1 MGQNHLENGKRI
13 DEDRRH
19 FIGGSVGASLV
30 GAGMAA
36 GLLSTTAMANA
47 TLAQGTAKT
56 NRMSNYKADQLERV
70 TQTLLPPPSVPKH
83 DVVAMGKPKV
93 VEVRMTVEEKQIELE
108 NGTYA
113 WVCAF
118 NGSVPGPMIVCHQYD
133 YVELTLVNPKSN
145 MLAHNID
152 LHAATGALGGGE
164 LTLVAPGEE
173 VTFRFK
179 ATKTG
184 TFVYHCAPGGVMI
197 PWHVAMGMHGAIMVL
212 PREGLRDSDNNLI
225 HYSKAYYVGEADFY
239 VPKDNKD
246 RYKAYDTVMGSMND
260 VLTVMK
266 SLIPSHIVFNGA
278 VGALTGRGAMTAK
291 VGESVMFIHSQAN
304 RDSRPHIIG
313 GHGDYV
319 WAAGNFADKPQRDL
333 ETWMLA
339 GGSAC
344 AAVYTFRQPGLY
356 AYVNHNLI
364 EGFLKGAAGHIKVD
378 GEWDDDLMV
387 QVKKPTAIV

>member
-1 MGQNHLENGKRI
+1 MENNRLKNGTRI

-19 FIGGSVGASLV
+19 FIGGSVGASIL

-36 GLLSTTAMANA
+36 GLLSTSVTASNAPLKIHRMA
-47 TLAQGTAKT
+47 
-56 NRMSNYKADQLERV
+56 NYKAEQLERI
-70 TQTLLPPPSVPKH
+70 TQELVPPPAVPKH
-83 DVVAMGKPKV
+83 DLVAMGKPKV
-93 VEVRMTVEEKQIELE
+93 IEVRMTVEEKQIALE
-108 NGTYA
+108 NGTKA

-173 VTFRFK
+173 VAFRFK
-179 ATKTG
+179 ATKAG
-184 TFVYHCAPGGVMI
+184 TFIYHCAPGGVMI

-212 PREGLRDSDNNLI
+212 PRDGLRDSDNNLI
-225 HYSKAYYVGEADFY
+225 GYDKAYYVGEADFY
-239 VPKDNKD
+239 VPKDPKGK
-246 RYKAYDTVMGSMND
+246 YKAYDTVMGSMSE
-260 VLTVMK
+260 VLEVMK
-266 SLIPSHIVFNGA
+266 SLTPSHIVFNGA

-291 VGESVMFIHSQAN
+291 VGESVLFIHSQAN

-364 EGFLKGAAGHIKVD
+364 ESFLKGAAGHIKVD
-378 GEWDDDLMV
+378 GEWNDDLMV